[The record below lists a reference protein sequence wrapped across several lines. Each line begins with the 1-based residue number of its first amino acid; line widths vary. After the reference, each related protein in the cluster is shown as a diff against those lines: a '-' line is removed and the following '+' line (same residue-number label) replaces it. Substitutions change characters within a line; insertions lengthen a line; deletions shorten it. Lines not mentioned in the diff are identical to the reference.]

1 MAYYKP
7 AEVSR
12 MLTKYGFK
20 RGTKTSNTL
29 SYGFGIKD
37 AGDGWL
43 EVSYS
48 DDGFKSDNIST
59 VRDRNKAWE
68 SLMSF
73 YLVERKGFEG
83 SGFLPL
89 FRKEKK

>member
-7 AEVSR
+7 SEVSR
-12 MLTKYGFK
+12 MLTNYGFK
-20 RGTKTSNTL
+20 KGTKASNAL
-29 SYGFGIKD
+29 FYGFGVKD
-37 AGDGWL
+37 AGEGWV
-43 EVSYS
+43 EVTYS
-48 DDGFKSDNIST
+48 DDEFKSESIST
-59 VRDRNKAWE
+59 VRERNKAWE